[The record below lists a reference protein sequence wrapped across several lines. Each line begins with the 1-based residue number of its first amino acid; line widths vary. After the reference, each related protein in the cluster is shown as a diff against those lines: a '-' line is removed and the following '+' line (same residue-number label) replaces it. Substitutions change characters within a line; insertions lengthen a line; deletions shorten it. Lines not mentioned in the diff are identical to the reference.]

1 MPSSNS
7 HTGATDRARLFFDA
21 ILAADDP
28 FARVS
33 AFVNSSPPTYETEW
47 LDFKSGGASAEKA
60 AHKIWSESLSAF
72 ANTEGGVLLWGLDC
86 RRDDSGVDQVVGKSL
101 VAEPEA
107 FVSKLRS
114 MLSQMNSPPVAGVH
128 IDSVPDP
135 EDGNRG
141 YVVCYIPESANK
153 PHRAELAGRNYY
165 LRIGDSS
172 VVPPVSLLRS
182 LFFPGSKTS
191 FTLKARKSRSTG
203 GMRFELLNTGT
214 VSAEDVMV
222 TVRFG
227 GRRENERLPL
237 TLKPGHYWKDH
248 GDVDGMRRL
257 VPDFTLHPD
266 VRTTLFRVTAGLGE
280 DLKAPS
286 TPGDLEHWWF
296 RIRLYAKNQPAQ
308 EWLLE
313 GDARALLSGRVHEL
327 DRVV

>member
-1 MPSSNS
+1 MSSSSS
-7 HTGATDRARLFFDA
+7 HTGTRDRARLFFDG
-21 ILAADDP
+21 IFAADNP
-28 FARVS
+28 FAHVA
-33 AFVNSSPPTYETEW
+33 AFVNSAPPTYETEW
-47 LDFKSGGASAEKA
+47 LDFKSGGASSEKA

-86 RRDDSGVDQVVGKSL
+86 RRDESGVDQVVGRSL
-101 VAEPEA
+101 VEEPDA

-128 IDSVPDP
+128 IESVPDP
-135 EDGNRG
+135 ENRSRG
-141 YVVCYIPESANK
+141 FVVCYIPESGNK

-182 LFFPGSKTS
+182 LFYPGSRTS

-203 GMRFELLNTGT
+203 GLRFELLNTGT

-222 TVRFG
+222 TARFG
-227 GRRENERLPL
+227 GRRDEERLAMTL
-237 TLKPGHYWKDH
+237 TPGHYWKDH
-248 GDVDGMRRL
+248 GEVEGTRRL

-266 VRTTLFRVTAGLGE
+266 VRTTLFRVVRGAAETPKSVSSPGE
-280 DLKAPS
+280 
-286 TPGDLEHWWF
+286 LEHWWF
-296 RIRLYAKNQPAQ
+296 RIRLYAKNQSAQ

-313 GDARALLSGRVHEL
+313 GDARALLSGRVYEL

>member
-1 MPSSNS
+1 MLSVPK
-7 HTGATDRARLFFDA
+7 DRAEVFFEA
-21 ILAADDP
+21 IRSVDDP
-28 FARVS
+28 FAYIS

-47 LDFKSGGASAEKA
+47 LDFKGGGASSEKG

-86 RRDDSGVDQVVGKSL
+86 RRDDSGVDQVVGRSL
-101 VAEPEA
+101 VEEPEA

-114 MLSQMNSPPVAGVH
+114 MLSQMNSPPVAGVR
-128 IDSVPDP
+128 IDAVPDP
-135 EDGNRG
+135 DNRNRG
-141 YVVCYIPESANK
+141 FVVCYIPESGNK

-203 GMRFELLNTGT
+203 GLRFELFNTGT

-227 GRRENERLPL
+227 GRRENERLAL
-237 TLKPGHYWKDH
+237 TLRPGHYWKDH
-248 GDVDGMRRL
+248 GEVEGHRRL

-266 VRTTLFRVTAGLGE
+266 VRTTLFRVVAGAGASPVPTE
-280 DLKAPS
+280 
-286 TPGDLEHWWF
+286 GEHWWF
-296 RIRLYAKNQPAQ
+296 RIRLYAKNQSAQ

-313 GDARALLSGRVHEL
+313 GDARALLSGRVYEL
-327 DRVV
+327 DRVI

>member
-1 MPSSNS
+1 M
-7 HTGATDRARLFFDA
+7 FFDG
-21 ILAADDP
+21 ILAAEDS
-28 FARVS
+28 FSYVS
-33 AFVNSSPPTYETEW
+33 ALVNSSPPTYETEW
-47 LDFKSGGASAEKA
+47 LDFKSGGASSGKS

-86 RRDDSGVDQVVGKSL
+86 RRDGSDVDQVVGRSL
-101 VAEPEA
+101 VEEPEA

-114 MLSQMNSPPVAGVH
+114 MLSQMNSPPVAGVR
-128 IDSVPDP
+128 IDAVPDP
-135 EDGNRG
+135 ENRKRG
-141 YVVCYIPESANK
+141 YVVCYIPESGNK

-182 LFFPGSKTS
+182 LFFPGSKAS
-191 FTLKARKSRSTG
+191 FALQARKSRSTG
-203 GMRFELLNTGT
+203 GLRFELFNTGT

-227 GRRENERLPL
+227 GRWEAERILL
-237 TLKPGHYWKDH
+237 SLQPGHYWKDH
-248 GDVDGMRRL
+248 GEIDGHRRL

-266 VRTTLFRVTAGLGE
+266 VRTTLFRVSGEKKTAATAAASLREG
-280 DLKAPS
+280 
-286 TPGDLEHWWF
+286 EHWWF

-313 GDARALLSGRVHEL
+313 GAARALLSGRVYEL